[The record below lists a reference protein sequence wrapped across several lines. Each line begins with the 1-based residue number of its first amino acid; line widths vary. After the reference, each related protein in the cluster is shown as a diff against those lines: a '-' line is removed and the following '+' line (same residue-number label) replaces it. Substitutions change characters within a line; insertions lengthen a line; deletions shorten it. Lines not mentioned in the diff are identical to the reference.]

1 MRKTTLHVWITMFFC
16 ALAVAAEA
24 FTHGGLAVPF

>member
-24 FTHGGLAVPF
+24 LRSGSLPPIF

>member
-16 ALAVAAEA
+16 ALAVAVEA
-24 FTHGGLAVPF
+24 LHAGSLPSMF

>member
-24 FTHGGLAVPF
+24 FAKGEFTLPF

>member
-16 ALAVAAEA
+16 VLAVAAEA
-24 FTHGGLAVPF
+24 FTNGGLVPL